1 MKPFVDEHRQRFGLE
16 PICKALQLAASA
28 NWREAARG
36 RDPTLCPPGRQRDAA
51 LLPAIERV
59 FKGTISGREGELIHH
74 CDRGSQYVSIR
85 YSERLAQAGIK
96 PSVGSKGDS
105 YDNAR
110 AETINGLYKAALIHP
125 WKTREAVH

>member
-16 PICKALQLAASA
+16 PICKAL
-28 NWREAARG
+28 
-36 RDPTLCPPGRQRDAA
+36 QRDAA

-59 FKGTISGREGELIHH
+59 FKGTISGREGELIDH

-85 YSERLAQAGIK
+85 YTERLAQAGVK

-110 AETINGLYKAALIHP
+110 ASSAH
-125 WKTREAVH
+125 